1 MNMLNVSEQL
11 IRSKHLFGIIR
22 ATFPEAKEKA
32 NRFGKWAG
40 LNGFQGSLRKNRW
53 AFWVAVK
60 WNEICAVSGY
70 LWGILRV
77 PWSRRKAADSVGFED
92 FVSLMLV

>member
-1 MNMLNVSEQL
+1 MLNVSEQL

-32 NRFGKWAG
+32 NRFKKRSS
-40 LNGFQGSLRKNRW
+40 LMRFQETLRKNRW
-53 AFWVAVK
+53 AFWVAAK
-60 WNEICAVSGY
+60 RNGICAVSGY
-70 LWGILRV
+70 LWGILRA
-77 PWSRRKAADSVGFED
+77 PWSRRKAADSVGLED